1 MWAKFVKTF
10 HDSETIFWARLQ
22 VILGVLGSVALA
34 VAHVVFSV
42 DLSPLFS
49 DPRYLVAW
57 MVFSGLVQEFLRKHR
72 EDWGEEP
79 HDNDSN
85 EGGHR
90 NDQR

>member
-22 VILGVLGSVALA
+22 VVLGVLGSVALA

-57 MVFSGLVQEFLRKHR
+57 MVCSGLVQEFLRKLR
-72 EDWGEEP
+72 EDWGGGD
-79 HDNDSN
+79 HDDDPNG
-85 EGGHR
+85 GGHAS
-90 NDQR
+90 DH